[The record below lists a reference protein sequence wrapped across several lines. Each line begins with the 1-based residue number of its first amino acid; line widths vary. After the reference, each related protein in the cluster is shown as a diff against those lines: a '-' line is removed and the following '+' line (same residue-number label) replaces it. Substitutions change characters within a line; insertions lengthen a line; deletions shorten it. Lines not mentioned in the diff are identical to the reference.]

1 MNAAAA
7 VGGIVVGAG
16 AVIAAAVKAW
26 DGRRGQRFFR
36 HKQGRRGKIRYQ
48 NGHAKQRHRQ
58 THRLQAAARAGG
70 GRGGEESGGSPQCH
84 VAFEQRRDWKS
95 SVRRVV

>member
-26 DGRRGQRFFR
+26 DGRRGQRFLR
-36 HKQGRRGKIRYQ
+36 HKQGRRGKIGNQ
-48 NGHAKQRHRQ
+48 NGHTKQGHSQ
-58 THRLQAAARAGG
+58 AHRLQAAARAGG
-70 GRGGEESGGSPQCH
+70 GRGGEKCSGGPYCH
-84 VAFEQRRDWKS
+84 VAFKQEGLEELG
-95 SVRRVV
+95 RRVV

>member
-1 MNAAAA
+1 VKGLRQGSGTNAAAA

-36 HKQGRRGKIRYQ
+36 HKQGRRGKIRNQ

-58 THRLQAAARAGG
+58 TYRLQAAARAGG
-70 GRGGEESGGSPQCH
+70 GRGGEESGGSP
-84 VAFEQRRDWKS
+84 
-95 SVRRVV
+95 